1 MKVVILCLILAVLS
15 IDSVYSDLKPCPRP
29 KNCLAMCNIQL
40 CKENEVLYIS
50 CDDCCPRCVPK
61 S

>member
-1 MKVVILCLILAVLS
+1 MKVILLCLIITLVT
-15 IDSVYSDLKPCPRP
+15 IDGVYPDLKPCPRP
-29 KNCLAMCNIQL
+29 KNCLMICNRPL